1 MAHLHANSSSGSK
14 APSTTSTLRA
24 IDALSREETCVS
36 VFQYSPHTLTLQP
49 RQRPAS
55 RPHLSRQVTAFVV
68 ASHRL
73 AGAPPTPSHSGRRVC
88 EVRTRHRRLCPRSA
102 GGRCQCACL
111 AAVATSRDHTD
122 CRPYSPLSSFSQLI
136 HFPFRGDP
144 KSQHRPCAF
153 PTASHSDPVAAAAAS
168 GATETNSS
176 PNTCNTAAILSYG
189 NTNIVFLVGL
199 HGVVQQFEDMMSNTF
214 ASGTASR
221 WVAPPKRCEPA
232 SRGPSTAASRCGGS
246 SKLSSAFITSSEEDL
261 TSPSII
267 PESFM

>member
-14 APSTTSTLRA
+14 APSTTSFLRA
-24 IDALSREETCVS
+24 IDVLSREEMCVS

-49 RQRPAS
+49 RQRQAS
-55 RPHLSRQVTAFVV
+55 RPHLSRQLEVTAFVV
-68 ASHRL
+68 ASQRL

-88 EVRTRHRRLCPRSA
+88 EVRTRHRRLSVTRSKK
-102 GGRCQCACL
+102 RRREMSMRL
-111 AAVATSRDHTD
+111 PATGRDHTD

-199 HGVVQQFEDMMSNTF
+199 HGVVQQFEDDDVQHIREWH
-214 ASGTASR
+214 GLQVGR
-221 WVAPPKRCEPA
+221 PA
-232 SRGPSTAASRCGGS
+232 QT
-246 SKLSSAFITSSEEDL
+246 
-261 TSPSII
+261 
-267 PESFM
+267 M